1 MFIDSYSGL
10 AGAWVAGN
18 QDTNQYVEID
28 MRLPYRYTAVYI
40 QGRSDA
46 DEWVTSFKLQYYD
59 EDSLVWQTY
68 TDVNG
73 SDVRNVLSP
82 FVSIQYSG
90 KEAVFDQATNDIRP
104 VCQYT

>member
-1 MFIDSYSGL
+1 MFTDSYSGL
-10 AGAWVAGN
+10 AGAWVAGT

-73 SDVRNVLSP
+73 SDVRNFLSP
-82 FVSIQYSG
+82 FDFTQHSG
-90 KEAVFDQATNDIRP
+90 KSVVFDHVTNDIPLIRL
-104 VCQYT
+104 